1 MKLIKILSTA
11 LTLFFYFNTAAQDEA
26 LKEQKVAVKIINSD
40 ARGVVM
46 ISGYFNEGITK
57 VLLQQLTKEKIAL
70 IEKNYKEEDYPECIK
85 KLVSHTTGDDAA
97 NNKIEAVFAS
107 LKTYRIATFDNIRNG
122 ENFGEESI
130 LVVPASENKNVRGNC
145 NYSNDFYII
154 IPTKA
159 IQVL

>member
-70 IEKNYKEEDYPECIK
+70 IEKNYNEEDYPECIK
-85 KLVSHTTGDDAA
+85 KLVSYTTGDDAA
-97 NNKIEAVFAS
+97 NNKIEAIFAS

-130 LVVPASENKNVRGNC
+130 LVVPASENKNVGGNC
-145 NYSNDFYII
+145 NFSNDFYII